1 MNKTLILISKTPIVV
16 QIFTLVCKKLN
27 IRLEVLKEAQIDHKV
42 DITVVD
48 KNLIDDRF
56 NILKTYSKQIGAIS
70 NKELSFEMANNFLIP
85 LPFLPSTLESI
96 LDEQLQIIRKKE
108 KSKTY
113 ISNVPASEIDE
124 SLIQV
129 NHQNTQELEPAI
141 DYLEN
146 LAEDI
151 AHDVKGEADESIVSI
166 SSIENQGGILDT
178 TELSKIE
185 SMFNEDDRLYD
196 NKEKDFIKND
206 NDDDGQWHDLSS
218 IIDDAINE
226 VNATSSI
233 YDKFDNKPIKV
244 LLNNYSLTELTPLL
258 NLLDQ
263 EIINTLTDGYEVTVQ
278 LKLGNTDG

>member
-27 IRLEVLKEAQIDHKV
+27 IRLEILKEAQIDHKV

-70 NKELSFEMANNFLIP
+70 NKELSFEMANDFLIP

-129 NHQNTQELEPAI
+129 SHQNTQELEPAI

-151 AHDVKGEADESIVSI
+151 AHDVKGEADESIVNI

-206 NDDDGQWHDLSS
+206 IDDDGQWHDLSS

>member
-151 AHDVKGEADESIVSI
+151 AHDVKGETDESIVSI

-185 SMFNEDDRLYD
+185 SMFSEDDRLYD

>member
-151 AHDVKGEADESIVSI
+151 AHDVKGETDESIVSI